1 MGVRNLFA
9 CAAPPPPPL
18 GHDPPRAARTEL
30 YTAGDAPRG
39 RLGATQTMITERT
52 VLMYGGFV
60 KEAPYFLGDFWS
72 ALLPPTSEFQ
82 RPVEWTVVEPKL
94 QLPKKK
100 KPVTRYTHAAAYSE
114 ARARPARGTRGTA
127 RGGRAGADAAR
138 GAGHEGLLPRLR
150 HREGCHGR

>member
-1 MGVRNLFA
+1 
-9 CAAPPPPPL
+9 
-18 GHDPPRAARTEL
+18 
-30 YTAGDAPRG
+30 
-39 RLGATQTMITERT
+39 MITDRT

-60 KEAPYFLGDFWS
+60 KETPYFLGDFWS

-100 KPVTRYTHAAAYSE
+100 KPVTRYTHAAAYSK

-127 RGGRAGADAAR
+127 RG
-138 GAGHEGLLPRLR
+138 AGHAGLLHRL
-150 HREGCHGR
+150 